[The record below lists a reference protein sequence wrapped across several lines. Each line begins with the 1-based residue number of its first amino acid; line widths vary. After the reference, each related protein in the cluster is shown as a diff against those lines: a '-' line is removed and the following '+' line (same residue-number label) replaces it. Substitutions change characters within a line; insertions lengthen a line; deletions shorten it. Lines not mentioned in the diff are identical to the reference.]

1 VVNPAFTMF
10 RQVWDMAIAPA
21 SGMSPTQLAALEQ
34 IRALRAV
41 KPPATVSA
49 PVAPP
54 VQARPTTQIATGT
67 NFATMSAPPQG
78 NRPRGSLLNIT
89 V

>member
-1 VVNPAFTMF
+1 MVNPAFTMF
-10 RQVWDMAIAPA
+10 RQVWGMAIAPA

-41 KPPATVSA
+41 KPPVAAA
-49 PVAPP
+49 PVAAP
-54 VQARPTTQIATGT
+54 VQARPAAQVTTST
-67 NFATMSAPPQG
+67 NFAHTAPPPG